1 MGTGDVSKGCSS
13 HLFSCISRFVW
24 QPRKDTIQT
33 TWTPERE
40 VCKQFIY
47 NISDFY
53 SAFGAVFP
61 GIEAS
66 SSILQCKFSLFSAKS
81 VHPSVNLPVGPASP
95 NNPGIATNTVIGRNI
110 YRSLVGGSTLY
121 LLATIGDNTTT

>member
-53 SAFGAVFP
+53 SGFGAVFP

-66 SSILQCKFSLFSAKS
+66 SSILQCTFPSFSAKS
-81 VHPSVNLPVGPASP
+81 VQPSVNLPSSSIDFDVTQQQLCRHSSAVCADNPVYTISP
-95 NNPGIATNTVIGRNI
+95 CDTPHGLKP
-110 YRSLVGGSTLY
+110 SSF
-121 LLATIGDNTTT
+121 